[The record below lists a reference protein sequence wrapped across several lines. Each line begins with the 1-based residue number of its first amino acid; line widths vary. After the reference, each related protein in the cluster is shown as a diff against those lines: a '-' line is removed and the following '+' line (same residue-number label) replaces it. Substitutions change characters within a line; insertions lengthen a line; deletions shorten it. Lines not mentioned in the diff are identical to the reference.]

1 MIFTLIE
8 EFEIHNTLNKKLF
21 ENNKL
26 KSEVRDRLIEVADTF
41 VASIKEDKIPIK
53 VYDYWLVGSNASYNY
68 TNNSDIDVHI
78 IVDMEYPEIDPYLL
92 RVLYDYIKSSFN
104 KNYDITVK
112 GQEVELYLEDV
123 NTTSITN
130 GIYSLQKDEWIK
142 VPKKLEPKA
151 IDILDTSL
159 YKDLLTEYN
168 SLSDDEVETF
178 IDKLYMLRKE
188 SLAKDGEF
196 GEGNLIFKQFRNDG
210 YLDTLKDR
218 MYKIKSKELSLES
231 LNRGGVKK

>member
-1 MIFTLIE
+1 MIILNPLLI
-8 EFEIHNTLNKKLF
+8 
-21 ENNKL
+21 
-26 KSEVRDRLIEVADTF
+26 
-41 VASIKEDKIPIK
+41 
-53 VYDYWLVGSNASYNY
+53 
-68 TNNSDIDVHI
+68 
-78 IVDMEYPEIDPYLL
+78 
-92 RVLYDYIKSSFN
+92 

-142 VPKKLEPKA
+142 VPKKLEPKV
-151 IDILDTSL
+151 IDILDTQL

-188 SLAKDGEF
+188 SLAKRWRIWRG
-196 GEGNLIFKQFRNDG
+196 QFS
-210 YLDTLKDR
+210 
-218 MYKIKSKELSLES
+218 I
-231 LNRGGVKK
+231 

>member
-142 VPKKLEPKA
+142 VPKKLEPKV
-151 IDILDTSL
+151 IDILDTPL